1 MCLRESM
8 DEASIRVC
16 LCLSVQGLY
25 LHVHMRECTVEGG
38 STRMCL
44 LA

>member
-8 DEASIRVC
+8 DEASICVC

-25 LHVHMRECTVEGG
+25 LHVHMCECTVEGG